1 MSATNQNSDNI
12 DKLQESGKNQEAA
25 TGDDQAAQLQMVM
38 ALT

>member
-1 MSATNQNSDNI
+1 MAANQNSDNI
-12 DKLQESGKNQEAA
+12 DKLQESSKNQEA